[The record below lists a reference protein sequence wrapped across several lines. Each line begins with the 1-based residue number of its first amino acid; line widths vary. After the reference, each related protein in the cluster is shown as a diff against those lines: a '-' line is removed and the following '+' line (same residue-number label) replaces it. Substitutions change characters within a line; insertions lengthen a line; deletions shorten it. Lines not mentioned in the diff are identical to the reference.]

1 MAGPHAFKKPVVG
14 KPLGPGPSA
23 ARVRPRLVK
32 EPKISLPENRTSQLS
47 RLHAAPQKKPSS
59 PDSTLT
65 DQERL
70 EQAGYNALGFPRARS
85 SARSSTASRPA
96 SRASQQGSRPRPSS
110 IPPSRS
116 APIPALDPSDPNLR
130 FRGYPPPTY
139 GPYYQPAYRPYY
151 EPFPWPHAAGSNQY
165 QYPSEPSWMSHP
177 QSQSEHSNPSQSE
190 PKHQYFASDN
200 HEHHHTPP
208 PPSVSIGSNDR
219 DGYAGSLE
227 IPPSSLLN
235 RNSGPSA
242 PSVDLGCTKDNVP
255 KRPLTTHERR
265 AKLEKIKE
273 YVAAQN
279 SLETTQPEVASQS
292 EVCNIDPALE
302 MSIDKTLADTA
313 PAVAQGLNACTP
325 TPGISSPGSHR
336 DIPSTGTPGLVPRAL
351 SCHVEKS
358 LSQSAGDQNAVQ
370 EANGTTAK
378 VQYCEKGTMM
388 DNNETDIATNIE
400 PALDTSYLLG
410 VDMEQLIEDRLQD
423 GRVGRLDLEMLA
435 KRVAQD
441 DGLWA
446 QVKAVLGLEDG
457 GSLQ

>member
-14 KPLGPGPSA
+14 KSLGPGPSA
-23 ARVRPRLVK
+23 AKVRPRLVK
-32 EPKISLPENRTSQLS
+32 EPKIPLPENRTTQLS
-47 RLHAAPQKKPSS
+47 RLHAAPHKKPSS
-59 PDSTLT
+59 PDPTLT

-85 SARSSTASRPA
+85 SARSSTASRPP
-96 SRASQQGSRPRPSS
+96 SQPGSRPPSARPSS

-116 APIPALDPSDPNLR
+116 APIPALNPSDPNLR
-130 FRGYPPPTY
+130 FRGYSPPMY

-151 EPFPWPHAAGSNQY
+151 EPSPWPHAAASNQY
-165 QYPSEPSWMSHP
+165 QYASEPGWMSHP
-177 QSQSEHSNPSQSE
+177 ESQSEHSNPSQSE
-190 PKHQYFASDN
+190 PKHQQFTSDN
-200 HEHHHTPP
+200 HEHHHPPP
-208 PPSVSIGSNDR
+208 PPSVSTGSNDR

-227 IPPSSLLN
+227 TPPSSLLN

-242 PSVDLGCTKDNVP
+242 PSVDLGCTKDDVP

-279 SLETTQPEVASQS
+279 SLETAQPEVTSQS
-292 EVCNIDPALE
+292 EVYNIDPALE
-302 MSIDKTLADTA
+302 MSIDKTLGDTG
-313 PAVAQGLNACTP
+313 PEVAQGLNAYSSM
-325 TPGISSPGSHR
+325 PGISSSGSR
-336 DIPSTGTPGLVPRAL
+336 RGIPSTGTPGLLPRAF

-370 EANGTTAK
+370 EPNGTTAK

-388 DNNETDIATNIE
+388 DKNETGIARNTE

-410 VDMEQLIEDRLQD
+410 VDIEQLVEDRLQD
-423 GRVGRLDLEMLA
+423 GRVDRLDLEMLA
-435 KRVAQD
+435 KRVAHD

-446 QVKAVLGLEDG
+446 QVKSILGLEDG
-457 GSLQ
+457 GS